1 MAWGIGLALLAAAT
15 AWGVVVFRPSPG
27 IPSGADP
34 SAGKHPTLGRVG
46 CLGRIE
52 PRGGVRRVAGP
63 PRPAVVI
70 EELLVGEGGAVEKGQ
85 VIAVLA
91 GIGVQRAD
99 VARLE
104 AELANA
110 ERELAR
116 HRKLRTNRVLS
127 ESELQSHQLARD
139 VARAALARAQ
149 AELELSTVRAPIHG
163 QVLEVHAREGE
174 RVGPEGIVE
183 IGATSAMY
191 AVAEVYE
198 TDIGRI
204 HVGQSAVVRSP
215 ALPREL
221 AGEVETIGLKIGKKD
236 VLSTDPVAD
245 ADARVVEVEIRLHD
259 PALAAT
265 LTNLRVDVL
274 IGP

>member
-1 MAWGIGLALLAAAT
+1 MALGAGLTLLAAAV
-15 AWGVVVFRPSPG
+15 AWRVVSPWPGAGTDSLDRP
-27 IPSGADP
+27 ADRENP
-34 SAGKHPTLGRVG
+34 ILVHVG
-46 CLGRIE
+46 CLGRLE
-52 PRGGVRRVAGP
+52 PRGGVLRVAGP

-70 EELLVGEGGAVEKGQ
+70 EELLVSEGGSVQEGQ

-116 HRKLRTNRVLS
+116 HRKLRSNRVLS
-127 ESELQSHQLARD
+127 ESELQAHQLARD

-149 AELELSTVRAPIHG
+149 AEFELSTVRAPIDG
-163 QVLEVHAREGE
+163 QVLEIHAREGE
-174 RVGPEGIVE
+174 RVGPDGIVE
-183 IGATSAMY
+183 IGTTSAMY

-198 TDIGRI
+198 TDIGRV
-204 HVGQSAVVRSP
+204 HVGQGAVVRSP

-221 AGEVETIGLKIGKKD
+221 TGEIETIGLKIGKKD

-245 ADARVVEVEIRLHD
+245 ADARVVEVEIRLHE
-259 PALAAT
+259 PELAAA